1 MDQIDEGVS
10 RDLARQRARVIANTR
25 YQLDLELRPHAS
37 RMPGRIVIAFDLSSI
52 PDPLALDFRDL
63 DSQGKVIDGAARN
76 LQVNGHPEDLHQ
88 AKGHILVS
96 AKYLR
101 TGANTIELSF
111 DSSIAE
117 ANRAVTRFI
126 DNQDGNEYLYTL
138 FVPMDAS
145 LAFPC
150 FDQPDLKA
158 RFTLSVTRPNG
169 WTVISNARPRQSAS
183 AGLAGAVNFE
193 ETKPIST
200 YLFAFA
206 AGPFEQLESSSLRL
220 FVRKSMLPRANEE
233 WPAVA
238 ETTRKG
244 MALMTTFFAQPFP
257 FPKYDQ
263 VLIPGFPYG
272 GMEHAGATFFNED
285 TILFRTV
292 PTVNDYNRRNETVL
306 HELAHQ
312 WFGDLV
318 TMRWFDDLWLKEG
331 FAQYMAYHTLAEIE
345 PPAMVWKRFYQSI
358 KPLAYGIDSTHG
370 TTPIYQQ
377 ISNLKDAKSAY
388 GPIVYQKAPSLLR
401 VLAFHI
407 GEDHFRE
414 GVRLFLR
421 DHAYA
426 NAEWSDLIEAFSRA
440 SGIDL
445 KPWASAW
452 VGQRGM
458 PQVEIDWACDSAQRI
473 SSFQIRQKDPL
484 GEGHVWPLRTQVLLG
499 HKGGPPEL
507 VAASLDSALAPVS
520 GAIGKSCPD
529 YVFGNNEDQA
539 YGQFLL
545 DPKSQAAIVDE
556 LEHISDPFL
565 RTLLWGALW
574 DSVRELR
581 MAPMEYANLALHAL
595 PSEQD
600 AELAV
605 SVLGRLRGAFT
616 DYMSD
621 AQRARIA
628 ERFENLLIREIAEAS
643 TPDLRI
649 TYFRGLVAIATTA
662 HARAV
667 LKDLFTGRITI
678 PGVPLKQRDRWN
690 IIGTLVATGDASASE
705 LLAAESKRD
714 TSDDGQ
720 KYAYVSSAGFRD
732 AENKKKYFAEYLANT
747 GVKEDWVTASLPL
760 FNYWSQASLT
770 SAWLQPALDALPQLK
785 RERKIFFVNNWL
797 ASFVGNQDSPAALK
811 TVDDFLRQNSAD
823 PDLRLK
829 ILEVRDELE
838 RTVRI
843 RAQSISPQP

>member
-1 MDQIDEGVS
+1 MQGHIVIQF
-10 RDLARQRARVIANTR
+10 DLAAPT
-25 YQLDLELRPHAS
+25 
-37 RMPGRIVIAFDLSSI
+37 
-52 PDPLALDFRDL
+52 DPVVLDFRDL
-63 DSQGKVIDGAARN
+63 DGDGRVIDGSARN
-76 LQVNGHPEDLHQ
+76 LKVNDTVEEFRQ
-88 AKGHILVS
+88 SNGHILIS
-96 AKYLR
+96 AKNL
-101 TGANTIELSF
+101 TPGTNTLELDF
-111 DSSIAE
+111 DSGIAE
-117 ANRAVTRFI
+117 ANRAVTRFV
-126 DNQDGNEYLYTL
+126 DPQDGNEYLYTL

-158 RFTLSVTRPNG
+158 RFTLNITAPAA
-169 WTVISNARPRQSAS
+169 WTVVSNGQAKA
-183 AGLAGAVNFE
+183 AGNTRSVGFE

-206 AGPFEQLESSSLRL
+206 AGPFEKLEASELHL
-220 FVRKSMLPRANEE
+220 FVRKSMLARAKEE

-331 FAQYMAYHTLAEIE
+331 FAQYMAYHTFAEIE
-345 PPAMVWKRFYQSI
+345 PPGTVWKRFYQSI

-370 TTPIYQQ
+370 TTPIYQR
-377 ISNLKDAKSAY
+377 IDNLKDAKSAY
-388 GPIVYQKAPSLLR
+388 GAIVYQKAPSLLR

-421 DHAYA
+421 EHAYA
-426 NAEWSDLIEAFSRA
+426 NAEWSDLIGAFSRA
-440 SGIDL
+440 SGTNL
-445 KPWASAW
+445 NPWASAW
-452 VGQRGM
+452 VEQRGM
-458 PQVEIDWACDSAQRI
+458 PQVEIDWACNSEGRI
-473 SSFQIRQKDPL
+473 SSFQIRQKDAL
-484 GEGHVWPLRTQVLLG
+484 GEGHLWPLKTQVLLG
-499 HKGGPPEL
+499 YKSGPPQRI
-507 VAASLDSALAPVS
+507 AASLD
-520 GAIGKSCPD
+520 GAMMSVPEAMGTRCPD

-539 YGQFLL
+539 YGEFLL
-545 DPKSQAAIVDE
+545 DAKSQAAIVDE
-556 LEHISDPFL
+556 LPRVSDPFL
-565 RTLLWGALW
+565 RSLLWGALW

-581 MAPMEYANLALHAL
+581 TAPLEYSELALRVL

-605 SVLGRLRGAFT
+605 SVLGRLRNAFT
-616 DYMSD
+616 DYLSD
-621 AQRARIA
+621 TQRTAMA
-628 ERFENLLIREIAEAS
+628 ERFENLLIREIAEAP

-649 TYFRGLVAIATTA
+649 TYFRGLIPVATTTHGRDA
-662 HARAV
+662 
-667 LKDLFTGRITI
+667 LKDLFVGRMTI

-690 IIGTLVATGDASASE
+690 IIGALMAAGDPSGLE
-705 LLAAESKRD
+705 LLGAESKRD
-714 TSDDGQ
+714 TTDDGR
-720 KYAYVSSAGFRD
+720 KYAYVSGAGL
-732 AENKKKYFAEYLANT
+732 AQPENKQKYFAEYLAGS

-760 FNYWSQASLT
+760 FNHWSQTALT
-770 SAWLQPALDALPQLK
+770 GAFIQPALDALPKLK
-785 RERKIFFVNNWL
+785 RERKIFFVVNWL
-797 ASFVGNQDSPAALK
+797 ASFVGGQHSPAALK
-811 TVDDFLRQNSAD
+811 IVDDFLKENGSD

-829 ILEVRDELE
+829 ILEVRDELD
-838 RTVRI
+838 RTMRI
-843 RAQSISPQP
+843 RTRWAS